1 LAEVADSRLKPFA
14 LESDPLQYAQKSHP
28 GNGDTMAPIKFG
40 VGQSVLRKEDDALIR
55 GKGRYTDDHAPQPV
69 LHALVLRSPHAHA
82 KFSINVARA
91 RGLPGVAAILT
102 AEDVKDL
109 GGLPCLFN
117 LEVDPFTGPPYPILA
132 QGEVRHVGDAVAF
145 VVAETLD
152 RARDALEAIEVN
164 WTPLPAVVGA
174 ANAVKPGAPQVW
186 PDHPGNVLF
195 DVPIGDKKAAEA
207 AFAQAHAVAEISIVN
222 PRVVTN
228 FMETRAAVC
237 EYDAKADRLTLTVGS
252 QGSHRLREIIGGM
265 VLKIPLEK
273 MRVICPDVGG
283 GFGTKLF
290 PYREYALIAVAAR
303 KLRKTVKWTADRADH
318 FMGDAQGRDNI
329 TTARMALAEDG
340 KFLGMDVDL
349 IGDMGAYLS
358 TFGPYIPHGGAGML
372 PGLYDIQAFHCRVRT
387 VFTNTVPVD
396 AYRGAG
402 RPEAAYVVE
411 RLVDASARKLGMTP
425 DAIRRK
431 NFISPRAMPYKTAT
445 GKIYDSG
452 DFTAHMKRAM
462 EIANWKEFP
471 KRAKAA
477 KKQGLVRGIGLA
489 TYVEVCGTM
498 GEETANVRLD
508 PNGDVTVLIGTQ
520 STGQG
525 HQTAYAQ
532 IVAEQFGVAPE
543 RVNVVQG
550 DTDLIPTG
558 LGTGGSASIPTG
570 GVSVERATRELGKN
584 LREIAAEAL
593 ETSPG
598 DLEINEGSVR
608 IAGTDR
614 SVSFADLA
622 KRPGVD
628 PSKLNASATFTA
640 ADGTFPN
647 GTHLAEVEIDPATG
661 IIKVLNYVIVDDFGV
676 TLNPL
681 LLAGQVHGGA
691 MQGIGQA
698 LMEQAVYNPSDGQL
712 VTGTFMDYA
721 LPRAADGPSFVFE
734 THNVPCKTNP
744 LGVKGAGEAGAIGS
758 CPAVVNAIIEGL
770 WREYKIDHIDMP
782 ATAERVW
789 IAIREHQRQHSL

>member
-1 LAEVADSRLKPFA
+1 
-14 LESDPLQYAQKSHP
+14 
-28 GNGDTMAPIKFG
+28 MAAPMKFG

-55 GKGRYTDDHAPQPV
+55 GKGRYTDDLAPSAS

-82 KFSINVARA
+82 TFTLNVAKARA
-91 RGLPGVAAILT
+91 MPGIAAILT
-102 AEDVKDL
+102 AEDVRDL

-117 LEVDPFTGPPYPILA
+117 LETDPFTAPPYAILA
-132 QGEVRHVGDAVAF
+132 DGEVRHVGDAVAF
-145 VVAETLD
+145 VVAD
-152 RARDALEAIEVN
+152 SIDQARDGIEAIEVN
-164 WTPLPAVVGA
+164 WTPLPAVTGV
-174 ANAVKPGAPQVW
+174 ANAVKKDAPQVW
-186 PDHPGNVLF
+186 PEHPGNVLF
-195 DVPIGDKKAAEA
+195 DVSIGDKKATDEA
-207 AFAQAHAVAEISIVN
+207 FGRAHAVADISIVN
-222 PRVVTN
+222 PRVVAS
-228 FMETRAAVC
+228 FMETRAAIC
-237 EYDAKADRLTLTVGS
+237 EYDAKRDHLTLTTGS
-252 QGSHRLREIIGGM
+252 QGSHRLRDILCQNI
-265 VLKIPLEK
+265 LKIPVEK

-290 PYREYALIAVAAR
+290 PYREYALVAVAAR
-303 KLRKTVKWTADRADH
+303 KLKKTVRWAADRSEH
-318 FMGDAQGRDNI
+318 FMGDAQGRDNL

-340 KFLGMDVDL
+340 RFLAMDVDL

-358 TFGPYIPHGGAGML
+358 TFAPYIPHGGAGML
-372 PGLYDIQAFHCRVRT
+372 PGLYDFQAFHCRVRT
-387 VFTNTVPVD
+387 VFTHTVPVD

-411 RLVDASARKLGMTP
+411 RLVDAAARKLGMTP

-445 GKIYDSG
+445 GKVYDSG
-452 DFTAHMKRAM
+452 DFAAHMKRAM
-462 EIANWKEFP
+462 EIAEWKEFP
-471 KRAKAA
+471 KRAKLAR
-477 KKQGLVRGIGLA
+477 KHGLVRGIGLA
-489 TYVEVCGTM
+489 SYVEVCGVM
-498 GEETANVRLD
+498 GEETAKVRLD

-520 STGQG
+520 SSGQG

-532 IVAEQFGVAPE
+532 IVAEQFGLAPE
-543 RVNVVQG
+543 RVHVHQG
-550 DTDLIPTG
+550 DTDEIATG
-558 LGTGGSASIPTG
+558 LGTGGSASIPSG
-570 GVSVERATRELGKN
+570 GVSVERATRALGKQ

-593 ETSPG
+593 ETSAG
-598 DLEINEGSVR
+598 DLEISEGRVR

-628 PSKLNASATFTA
+628 AAKLDASATFA
-640 ADGTFPN
+640 SADGTYPN

-661 IIKVLNYVIVDDFGV
+661 IIKVVNYVIVDDFGV

-691 MQGIGQA
+691 MHGIGQA
-698 LMEQAVYNPSDGQL
+698 LMEQVVYSPGDAQL
-712 VTGTFMDYA
+712 VTATYMDYA

-758 CPAVVNAIIEGL
+758 CPAVVNAIIDGL

-782 ATAERVW
+782 ATPERVW
-789 IAIREHQRQHSL
+789 IAIREQHRQHSL